1 MHQHRLPPDD
11 RSVTRGELRDAVG
24 DVKDD
29 LKTHYLSKSEFYK
42 YVAGVVIVVL
52 IAVVSWWVA
61 RA

>member
-1 MHQHRLPPDD
+1 MTG
-11 RSVTRGELRDAVG
+11 SVTRGELRDAVG